1 MITNLFDTP
10 VNAIARH
17 GVDVDTG
24 TVVDDT
30 DVAVDDTGTVVAT
43 STVVVGIT
51 AVVVVVLVV
60 SAVVRGVRRMRG
72 TDVVGT
78 DASFGQN

>member
-1 MITNLFDTP
+1 MITNFFDTP

-24 TVVDDT
+24 TVV
-30 DVAVDDTGTVVAT
+30 AVGGGTVVVVAT
-43 STVVVGIT
+43 ATVVVGVT

-60 SAVVRGVRRMRG
+60 SPVVRGVRRMRG

-78 DASFGQN
+78 AASFGQN